1 MFGIERCPP
10 GVEERLFDSL
20 MGVQA
25 YSGVLFVAGTQTR
38 STSTSDSLRHGGALE
53 RTCRFVGA
61 RERPP
66 DTPVM

>member
-1 MFGIERCPP
+1 MYGIERCPS

-25 YSGVLFVAGTQTR
+25 YSGVLFVAGTQT
-38 STSTSDSLRHGGALE
+38 STADSLCHGGALE
-53 RTCRFVGA
+53 GACRFVGA
-61 RERPP
+61 RERPL